1 MNFEKFV
8 CTHEFY
14 RFLKKNYGQNSC
26 VKINFFKIK
35 EQKTRFS
42 KVNDFKKHLNMFLRA
57 FFSKTQS

>member
-1 MNFEKFV
+1 MNFIVF
-8 CTHEFY
+8 F
-14 RFLKKNYGQNSC
+14 FLNYGQNSC